1 MITGLTIAR
10 RFWLYAAFASTIF
23 YIAAAL
29 AWFGLAAGRDS
40 LQRVYSERMI
50 PVMQM
55 TRFRELLTANRIELL
70 LALQHAP
77 QGAFVALHDHP
88 VGLHLDRIERNTAEL
103 NRLFDALRETF
114 DDAEERKLFAA
125 FEAARAAWLA
135 KLNASVTALKAGD
148 FSLAVGAA
156 ALAAGRVEFQA
167 AIDALQA
174 LADYEAELARQE
186 YVAAE
191 ERHAATRAI
200 LIALIV
206 GGAIL
211 GTLMGVLTLRRL
223 RIGLAQANR
232 TAQAIAAGDLT
243 VTAPISGNDEIA
255 ALLREMASMQAAL
268 REMVAAIGRETTQL
282 NHQSGALTVTAGQGA
297 TIAQR
302 QSDATSSMAAAVE
315 ELSVSIDQVEEHAGD
330 VRRITQ
336 QASEQSTRS
345 AQVIQATTGEI
356 HRIAAA
362 VTKSAEDIRS
372 LETLSGR
379 ISGIVNVIREI
390 ADQTNLLALNAAI
403 EAARAG
409 EQGRGFAVV
418 ADEVRK
424 LAERTTASTGE
435 IGTMID
441 EIQQGARTA
450 AAGMET
456 SVARVEEGVSLARE
470 AGESIGQINAATGQ
484 VTQAV
489 DGIGF
494 TLKEQATSARDIAT
508 RVESVSQGT
517 EELAANTRQT
527 ATAAQELTR
536 IAATLDQLAGRFR
549 LS

>member
-1 MITGLTIAR
+1 MPQLTIAQR
-10 RFWLYAAFASTIF
+10 LWLWASFATGVFLMACALAWYGLAASRDSLKEVHDQGMLALNDIVEIRGFLNANRLEMLLILQHDPRNA
-23 YIAAAL
+23 IAAA
-29 AWFGLAAGRDS
+29 
-40 LQRVYSERMI
+40 
-50 PVMQM
+50 
-55 TRFRELLTANRIELL
+55 
-70 LALQHAP
+70 
-77 QGAFVALHDHP
+77 HDHP
-88 VGLHLDRIERNTAEL
+88 TEMHFKAMESRFAELDRVAEK
-103 NRLFDALRETF
+103 LRHSFSSPQE
-114 DDAEERKLFAA
+114 AELFAA
-125 FEAARAAWLA
+125 FESARATWLG
-135 KLNASVTALKAGD
+135 KSREL
-148 FSLAVGAA
+148 LA
-156 ALAAGRVEFQA
+156 
-167 AIDALQA
+167 ALQA
-174 LADYEAELARQE
+174 GNFDLDIARRILALNNNDFRSMIEALNDMSDAK
-186 YVAAE
+186 VDHAKAAY
-191 ERHAATRAI
+191 AAGETRYSQSKLI
-200 LIALIV
+200 LVVLIV
-206 GGAIL
+206 L
-211 GTLMGVLTLRRL
+211 GLSLSSLTGFTTLRRL
-223 RIGLAQANR
+223 NGGLAVANQ
-232 TAQAIAAGDLT
+232 TARAIASGDLT
-243 VTAPISGNDEIA
+243 VTVPVSGKDEITT
-255 ALLREMASMQAAL
+255 LLKEMASMQTAL
-268 REMVAAIGRETTQL
+268 RELVASIGRETARL
-282 NHQSGALTVTAGQGA
+282 NHQSGELTVTAEQGA

-345 AQVIQATTGEI
+345 SQVIQAAAGEI

-362 VTKSAEDIRS
+362 VTESAGDIRS

-424 LAERTTASTGE
+424 LAERTAASTGE
-435 IGTMID
+435 IGTMIN

-456 SVARVEEGVSLARE
+456 SVARVEDGVRLAKE
-470 AGESIGQINAATGQ
+470 AGESVGQINAATGQ

-517 EELAANTRQT
+517 EELAANTQQT

>member
-345 AQVIQATTGEI
+345 AQVIQAAAGEI

-362 VTKSAEDIRS
+362 VTESAEDIRS

-424 LAERTTASTGE
+424 LAERTAASTGE

-450 AAGMET
+450 AAGMQT
-456 SVARVEEGVSLARE
+456 SVARVEEGVGLANE
-470 AGESIGQINAATGQ
+470 AGNSVGQISAATAQ

-494 TLKEQATSARDIAT
+494 TLKEQATSARDIAA

-517 EELAANTRQT
+517 ENLAANTQQT